1 MSADQRAELNKC
13 IMKNDPEKKLPLG
26 ACEKIAK
33 DLNLTLEQV
42 CMLLILQHCSFL

>member
-13 IMKNDPEKKLPLG
+13 IMKNGLDKKLPLG
-26 ACEKIAK
+26 ACQKIAK

-42 CMLLILQHCSFL
+42 